1 MSRFSARPSPKRR
14 LTRPPATRLV
24 LLATAFLAPRAPLP
38 AEQGALARIV
48 SEHIGMRIPLERE
61 WLGRGSINN
70 LEQCWRYVNGV
81 TRDSL
86 PRELLIPIEWEAA
99 ATPPHKGHSAIS

>member
-61 WLGRGSINN
+61 WLGRGSISD
-70 LEQCWRYVNGV
+70 LGQGWRYVNGG
-81 TRDSL
+81 TGDSL
-86 PRELLIPIEWEAA
+86 PRQPPIQIEWEA
-99 ATPPHKGHSAIS
+99 TDNPLDK